1 MRGRD
6 PRAGAPA
13 APALSVVLV
22 RETPAPTAGGGC
34 VGAVFADRSVAPR
47 ADPFAERRRRMAA
60 MARLE
65 DAVADAF
72 GAGVEVTA
80 IDPRQPWILAAK
92 LIGDAWRH
100 RVPAG
105 AALADL
111 GRVSATAVIVNGRLV
126 ARAEVPAPER
136 FVADLAAWRA
146 RAEPPRRLE
155 LRRRWRE
162 AGDLLREFYTA
173 PYRGAVARARRDEDD
188 LLMLMIYAEAMG
200 VPNPAQFHTLEL
212 QPLLLDRFHEWHTRM
227 GMDHSPLDHFRCC

>member
-1 MRGRD
+1 MTGGD

-22 RETPAPTAGGGC
+22 RETAAPTAGGGC
-34 VGAVFADRSVAPR
+34 AGAVFADRTVTPR
-47 ADPFAERRRRMAA
+47 ADPFAERRRRLAE

-65 DAVADAF
+65 SRVRDAF
-72 GAGVEVTA
+72 GDRVELTA
-80 IDPRQPWILAAK
+80 VDPRQPWVLVAK
-92 LIGDAWRH
+92 LVADAWRY
-100 RVPAG
+100 RVPLG

-111 GRVSATAVIVNGRLV
+111 GRVPATAVVVNGRLV
-126 ARAEVPAPER
+126 ARGAVPTPAA
-136 FVADLAAWRA
+136 FVAALETRLAGA
-146 RAEPPRRLE
+146 RPPRRLE

-162 AGDLLREFYTA
+162 LGYLLREFYTA